1 MNRISELTKHDIL
14 SLFQDGIDINDVF
27 ETKKVAY
34 PYFGRM
40 DELDFLKRLYDLENM
55 PSYDPR
61 FSNAEDDIWQHTINN
76 DDYPNG
82 WVFEDERFHLK
93 NGNDEIYLKFI
104 CEIFHPTI
112 RYEKGYWRDFLHEV
126 NNLLQHDGYEL
137 YSAAKI
143 SNRDKYDWK
152 LYQPENTIFIPFSQR
167 NRNEIKQHQ
176 IVFTIKREARVQI
189 YHLFERYDYL
199 ERKTNE
205 TGWQYEELVSKD
217 VLQEIRKFYTP
228 KCFNNKKKYVET
240 NSLEDFILFTSPY
253 CVIDA
258 IEFFNKYSNSTF
270 IDEVNTIFNLK
281 DIPLK
286 LTNGKIEINI
296 ERHIKS
302 ATLTLIG
309 EVGLKELI
317 QEADGYYEKG
327 NLKNAV
333 EKIWDAFERLKTYYS
348 PTLDKKKSIS
358 KIIDDISGNREP
370 FKKLFDKEFSDLTII
385 GNNFRI
391 RHHETTKVDI
401 EDTRHYD
408 YFYKRCLSLITTVL
422 QYLDNRGEI

>member
-1 MNRISELTKHDIL
+1 MKRISELTKRDIL
-14 SLFQDGIDINDVF
+14 DLFQDGISIYEVF
-27 ETKKVAY
+27 ETKKVTY

-61 FSNAEDDIWQHTINN
+61 FSNAEDDIWQHTISN

-82 WVFEDERFHLK
+82 WVFEDERFQLK
-93 NGNDEIYLKFI
+93 NGSDEIYLKFL
-104 CEIFHPTI
+104 CEIFHPTV
-112 RYEKGYWRDFLHEV
+112 RYEKGYWKDFLNEV
-126 NNLLQHDGYEL
+126 NNLLRHDGYEL
-137 YSAAKI
+137 YPAAKM
-143 SNRDKYDWK
+143 SNRDIYDWK
-152 LYQPENTIFIPFSQR
+152 LHQSEEAIFIPFSQR
-167 NRNEIKQHQ
+167 NRNEIKQNQ
-176 IVFTIKREARVQI
+176 IVFTIKREARAQI

-199 ERKTNE
+199 ERKISE
-205 TGWQYEELVSKD
+205 TGWHYEELVSKE
-217 VLQEIRKFYTP
+217 VFQEIRKFYTP
-228 KCFNNKKKYVET
+228 KCFNNKKQYVET
-240 NSLEDFILFTSPY
+240 NSLKDFILFTSPY

-258 IEFFNKYSNSTF
+258 IEFFDKYSNDTF
-270 IDEVNTIFNLK
+270 TEEVNTIFNLK

-286 LTNGKIEINI
+286 LMNGKIEINV
-296 ERHIKS
+296 EHRIKS

-309 EVGLKELI
+309 EVGLKELL
-317 QEADGYYEKG
+317 QEAHGYYEKE
-327 NLKNAV
+327 NLKIAV

-348 PTLDKKKSIS
+348 PTLDKKKSVS

-370 FKKLFDKEFSDLTII
+370 FKKLFDKEFSDLSII

-422 QYLDNRGEI
+422 QYLDNRKEI